1 MQEFSKFVVP
11 NKRWIQATGKRPLDN
26 TENDS
31 KGIGHGTGVLAKAA
45 GWKHG
50 VAKRSN
56 PVIVRISHLGDPA
69 AWLDGVRKVY
79 NDWEPIYKKDVCS
92 SVAVSNSENQLTSC

>member
-11 NKRWIQATGKRPLDN
+11 NKRWIQATGAGPPDN
-26 TENDS
+26 TENDI
-31 KGIGHGTGVLAKAA
+31 KGTGHGTGVLAKAA

-56 PVIVRISHLGDPA
+56 PVIVRITKLGDPG
-69 AWLDGVRKVY
+69 AWLDGVSQVY
-79 NDWEPIYKKDVCS
+79 KDWEPIYNKNVRG
-92 SVAVSNSENQLTSC
+92 SVAVSRSEN